1 MTQVNST
8 ITKWIKEE
16 EKTMFKYLKNGM
28 FSLALLATTFLS
40 VGELSAAPKK
50 SYTQKSYSTKTTTKK
65 PYVKKA
71 PYAGYGKPSKV
82 NGKPKT
88 KITSGHVKKTSKG
101 YTYVNPYAKS
111 K

>member
-1 MTQVNST
+1 
-8 ITKWIKEE
+8 
-16 EKTMFKYLKNGM
+16 MFKNLKKRI
-28 FSLALLATTFLS
+28 FSLALLTTMFLS

-50 SYTQKSYSTKTTTKK
+50 FYTQKSYSAKTTIKK

-82 NGKPKT
+82 NGQPKT

-101 YTYVNPYAKS
+101 YTYVNPYARS

>member
-1 MTQVNST
+1 
-8 ITKWIKEE
+8 
-16 EKTMFKYLKNGM
+16 MFKYLKNGA
-28 FSLALLATTFLS
+28 FTLALLATTFLS

-82 NGKPKT
+82 NGQPKT
-88 KITSGHVKKTSKG
+88 KTTSGHVKKTNKG
-101 YTYVNPYAKS
+101 YTYVNPYARS

>member
-1 MTQVNST
+1 
-8 ITKWIKEE
+8 
-16 EKTMFKYLKNGM
+16 MFKYLKNGA
-28 FSLALLATTFLS
+28 FSLALLATTILS

-50 SYTQKSYSTKTTTKK
+50 AYTQKSSSTKATTKK

-82 NGKPKT
+82 NGQPKT
-88 KITSGHVKKTSKG
+88 KTTSGHVKKTSKG
-101 YTYVNPYAKS
+101 YTYVNPYARS